1 MYYDLL
7 ARIKNGY
14 HARKELILAPYSN
27 FDFAVA
33 KVLDDS
39 GYVQGAVKRVMGK
52 RTMLEVKMKY
62 DVDGAPSFTDFK
74 LLSKPSRHM
83 YKGKADLRPV
93 KQNYGMAVLS
103 TSSGVMSNKE
113 ARKKNVGGE
122 YLFEIW

>member
-7 ARIKNGY
+7 ARIKNGF
-14 HARKELILAPYSN
+14 HARKESILAPYSN

-33 KVLDDS
+33 KAIEDG
-39 GYVQGAVKRVMGK
+39 GYVQGVAKRVMGK
-52 RTMLEVKMKY
+52 RTLLEVKMKY
-62 DVDGAPSFTDFK
+62 DADGAPLFTDFK

-83 YKGKADLRPV
+83 YKGKKELRPV
-93 KQNYGMAVLS
+93 KQNYGIAVLS